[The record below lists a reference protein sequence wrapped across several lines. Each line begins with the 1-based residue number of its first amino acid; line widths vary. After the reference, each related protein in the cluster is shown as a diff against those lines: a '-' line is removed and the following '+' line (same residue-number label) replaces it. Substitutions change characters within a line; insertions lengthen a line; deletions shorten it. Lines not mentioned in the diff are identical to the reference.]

1 MNRYLHFL
9 CYVSYICLLVAC
21 IACGF
26 DWECAHQKKHQ
37 LCRLGGQPWCLSL
50 PAGGEGSGWAEEGE
64 GWNGRENSP
73 YTQLHFYT
81 PPFCPVMRAILLSAT
96 SVQLNMQ
103 ILVFFCSLSSKAEI
117 TPFLQAEQIV
127 AKLMMN
133 MAAADKRLAEEQNR
147 QAMVITM

>member
-9 CYVSYICLLVAC
+9 CYVSYICLLVTC

-50 PAGGEGSGWAEEGE
+50 PAWGEGSGWAEEGE
-64 GWNGRENSP
+64 GWNGRGNSP

-81 PPFCPVMRAILLSAT
+81 PPFCPVMQAILLSTT

-103 ILVFFCSLSSKAEI
+103 ILVFFALCPL
-117 TPFLQAEQIV
+117 
-127 AKLMMN
+127 KL
-133 MAAADKRLAEEQNR
+133 RLPRFYRQNR
-147 QAMVITM
+147 LLLNLWWTWRLLTSAWRKNRIVRLW

>member
-1 MNRYLHFL
+1 
-9 CYVSYICLLVAC
+9 
-21 IACGF
+21 
-26 DWECAHQKKHQ
+26 
-37 LCRLGGQPWCLSL
+37 
-50 PAGGEGSGWAEEGE
+50 
-64 GWNGRENSP
+64 
-73 YTQLHFYT
+73 
-81 PPFCPVMRAILLSAT
+81 MRAILLSAT

>member
-9 CYVSYICLLVAC
+9 CNVSYICLLVAC

-64 GWNGRENSP
+64 GGMVEGIPPIPNCIFIP
-73 YTQLHFYT
+73 LHF
-81 PPFCPVMRAILLSAT
+81 ALLCRLS
-96 SVQLNMQ
+96 
-103 ILVFFCSLSSKAEI
+103 FFQRPLY
-117 TPFLQAEQIV
+117 
-127 AKLMMN
+127 N
-133 MAAADKRLAEEQNR
+133 
-147 QAMVITM
+147 

>member
-50 PAGGEGSGWAEEGE
+50 PAGGAEEGE
-64 GWNGRENSP
+64 GWNGRGNSP

-81 PPFCPVMRAILLSAT
+81 PPFCPVMQAILLSTT

-103 ILVFFCSLSSKAEI
+103 ILVFFALCPL
-117 TPFLQAEQIV
+117 
-127 AKLMMN
+127 KL
-133 MAAADKRLAEEQNR
+133 RLPRFYRQNR
-147 QAMVITM
+147 LLLNL